1 MGFINNQGLS
11 FSMMLSTR
19 IRLLEK
25 AVESLFCCLEEDSDE
40 DEDDEDVLGLIGPL
54 LLEVA
59 VSTPLVSASC
69 VGVCLEATGVVA
81 LPAEDLSNSWR
92 TLNLRYMGEKQLL
105 AADDCGLPK
114 INNRH
119 KMGNINLN
127 FFVQISIQM
136 KKTSKQFP

>member
-1 MGFINNQGLS
+1 
-11 FSMMLSTR
+11 MMLSTR

-59 VSTPLVSASC
+59 DSTPLVSDSC
-69 VGVCLEATGVVA
+69 VFGVCLEAIGVVA

-92 TLNLRYMGEKQLL
+92 TLNLRYMGEK
-105 AADDCGLPK
+105 
-114 INNRH
+114 
-119 KMGNINLN
+119 
-127 FFVQISIQM
+127 
-136 KKTSKQFP
+136 